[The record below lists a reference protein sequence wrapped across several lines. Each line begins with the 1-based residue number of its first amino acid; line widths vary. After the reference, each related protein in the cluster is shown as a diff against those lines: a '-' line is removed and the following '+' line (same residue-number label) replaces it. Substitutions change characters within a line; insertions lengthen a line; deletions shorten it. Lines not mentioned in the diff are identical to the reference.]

1 MRGAFVEDFCGCP
14 GELAWLAG
22 GIKLKTYVSS
32 SPLFYLCLCWPPK
45 RKYNAAS
52 AIVNEIWQYR
62 TGGSLT
68 VFDKDHDTA
77 EEGRSQV
84 RQKQGSCSQAYGF
97 ATITMYSWW
106 RFGEPRTVAK
116 STFFLKGGWK
126 LVTLLAVPPCSLSS
140 LTPSLVRPARFQ

>member
-1 MRGAFVEDFCGCP
+1 M
-14 GELAWLAG
+14 
-22 GIKLKTYVSS
+22 
-32 SPLFYLCLCWPPK
+32 PLLWPPK
-45 RKYNAAS
+45 RKYNDAS
-52 AIVNEIWQYR
+52 AIADEIWQYH
-62 TGGSLT
+62 TGGSLA
-68 VFDKDHDTA
+68 VFNNDHDTA

-84 RQKQGSCSQAYGF
+84 HQKQGFCSQAYGF